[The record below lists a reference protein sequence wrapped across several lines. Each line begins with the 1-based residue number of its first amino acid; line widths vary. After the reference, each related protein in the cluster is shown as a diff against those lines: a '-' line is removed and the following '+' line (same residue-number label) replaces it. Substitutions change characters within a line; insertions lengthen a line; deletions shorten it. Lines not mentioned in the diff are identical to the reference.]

1 MTPENMGSFLWVC
14 NHGNHWEYRAAG
26 STRRSDVKVPFGYL
40 LLWDMIRCTKAAG
53 AERFDMRGV
62 RLADG
67 DESAL
72 EGFSRFKRYFSREVV
87 EIGAEWELEL
97 VPVRAKIATTV
108 SSGVR
113 HMRGRMVDRS

>member
-1 MTPENMGSFLWVC
+1 
-14 NHGNHWEYRAAG
+14 
-26 STRRSDVKVPFGYL
+26 
-40 LLWDMIRCTKAAG
+40 
-53 AERFDMRGV
+53 MRGV

-67 DESAL
+67 D
-72 EGFSRFKRYFSREVV
+72 EVV